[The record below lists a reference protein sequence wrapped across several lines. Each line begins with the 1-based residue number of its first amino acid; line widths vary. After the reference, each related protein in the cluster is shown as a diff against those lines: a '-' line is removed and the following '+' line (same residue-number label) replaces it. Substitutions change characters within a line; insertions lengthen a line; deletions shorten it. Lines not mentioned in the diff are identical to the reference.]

1 MLVRVPTG
9 QLQIGMFIDSIE
21 GSWLDHPFWRAH
33 FRITSAGQLAKLRN
47 SSVATVLIDDSKGLG
62 LAPDAAPHP
71 LENPPAPQP
80 APDRPRRKRAH
91 LGDHALSNRPCSA
104 AEEIERA
111 SAIVNRSKH
120 AVKAMFDEIR
130 LGRAVNSGELAPVVA
145 EIASSVARNPY
156 ALIGIARLKTKD
168 EYTYLH
174 SVAVCALMVNLAGHL
189 GLDEALVRDIG
200 LAGLLHDV
208 GKMAVPTALLHKP
221 GALTTSEFS
230 VVKSH
235 PERGHDLLNS
245 SGNVP
250 AIALDVCLHHHERID
265 GSGYPH
271 NLSGDGIS
279 LYARMGAVCDVY
291 DAVTS
296 ERAYKAPWHPAE
308 ALARMAQW
316 QGHFDPR
323 IFAAFERSVGIYP
336 IGTLVRSRSN
346 RLALVVAECAEDL
359 TRPVLRTFYSIDE
372 ERLVPIDAIR
382 LDGIE
387 DRIVGPEDPTAW
399 PLGDWEALKA
409 RLLEAPVRSAA

>member
-1 MLVRVPTG
+1 MLVRVPTE

-33 FRITSAGQLAKLRN
+33 FRISSAGQLAKLRN
-47 SSVATVLIDDSKGLG
+47 SNATTVLIDDSKGLG
-62 LAPDAAPHP
+62 LEPETAPLPV
-71 LENPPAPQP
+71 ESPPELQR
-80 APDRPRRKRAH
+80 APDRPRHKRAH

-111 SAIVNRSKH
+111 SAIVNRSKG

-130 LGRAVNSGELAPVVA
+130 LGKAVNSGELAPVVD

-189 GLDEALVRDIG
+189 GLDEALIRDIG

-208 GKMAVPTALLHKP
+208 GKMAVPAALLHKS
-221 GALTTSEFS
+221 GALTPSEFS

-235 PERGHDLLNS
+235 PERGHGLLS
-245 SGNVP
+245 GSGNVP
-250 AIALDVCLHHHERID
+250 AIVLDVCLHHHERID
-265 GSGYPH
+265 GSGYPS
-271 NLSGDGIS
+271 NLGGEEIS

-296 ERAYKAPWHPAE
+296 ERAYKQAWHPAE

-336 IGTLVRSRSN
+336 VGTLVRLRSN

-359 TRPVLRTFYSIDE
+359 TRPVLRTFYSVNE
-372 ERLVPIDAIR
+372 ERLLPVDTVR

-387 DRIVGPEDPTAW
+387 DRIIGPEDPAAW

-409 RLLEAPVRSAA
+409 RLTEAPARSAA